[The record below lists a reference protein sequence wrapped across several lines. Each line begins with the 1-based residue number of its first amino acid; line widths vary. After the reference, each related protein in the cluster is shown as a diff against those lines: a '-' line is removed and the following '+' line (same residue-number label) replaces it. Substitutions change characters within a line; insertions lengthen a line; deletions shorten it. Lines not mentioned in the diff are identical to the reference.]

1 MVAEDFL
8 SNSTL
13 NIVGIVIAAVLPLI
27 IIRYFAHMD
36 KKRDVKEAKIAQEL
50 KEKQENIARD
60 LKIAN
65 AEIAEA
71 VKRHADIN
79 DGELLHNITE
89 LKEDLQYNSKR
100 IDEIALKQELMSKE
114 QNVIVM
120 GLQTR
125 ADLTNGNIEKIRN
138 DLMDLQ
144 DTIDVVSTKLHENII
159 PTVAS
164 KAALV
169 QKKRKRA
176 RKRKQIDEDAINQD
190 LAKQNIGSNNK

>member
-1 MVAEDFL
+1 MVVEEFL

-13 NIVGIVIAAVLPLI
+13 NITSIILAAVLPVFL
-27 IIRYFAHMD
+27 IRYFAYLD
-36 KKRDVKEAKIAQEL
+36 KKRDVKEQKIAQEL
-50 KEKQENIARD
+50 KEKQEDEARE
-60 LKIAN
+60 LKRVN
-65 AEIAEA
+65 SEIAAEL
-71 VKRHADIN
+71 KRHADIN

-89 LKEDLQYNSKR
+89 LKADIHYNSKR
-100 IDEIALKQELMSKE
+100 VDEIAIKQEELNKE

-120 GLQTR
+120 GLKTR

-164 KAALV
+164 KAAIV

-176 RKRKQIDEDAINQD
+176 RKRKQIDENAINQD
-190 LAKQNIGSNNK
+190 LAKQNIGGSNK